1 MFVRIKPSGTRKYLQ
16 IVENYRDGKRV
27 RQRVIVTLGRAE
39 QLIESGKT
47 DGLAKSLVR
56 FCSQVKLIEGHRNG
70 TLQAHSNLKI
80 GPSLIFKR
88 LWSKLNIDDILQEEL
103 SERKFEYS
111 VERAIFLTVLHRLF
125 SPGSDRAAEKWK
137 RDYKI
142 EDADNLELHH
152 LYRAM
157 VWLGENYRNLEE
169 KLFQRSR
176 DLFSSLD
183 LVFFDTTSIYFEGE
197 GGNLGKRGH
206 SKDHRPDLNQ
216 MIVGA
221 VIDRTGRPVC
231 CEMWPGNMS
240 DVKTLLPVVA
250 RMKERFGVGRVT
262 FIADRGMVSKKT
274 IEELEA
280 SDTPY
285 ILGARMRN
293 EKAVRDDVLSRPG
306 RFRKVDDTL
315 QVKEV
320 KLDGR
325 RYVICFNPGEAKKD
339 AADRETIVAALKDK
353 LKQGPKSLI
362 GNKGYRKYLKV
373 EKDSAGIDQEKIK
386 SEARYDGKYV
396 LVTNLPGKEL
406 DTSEVALRYKEL
418 WQVEY
423 LFRSLKSV
431 LNTRPIY
438 HQNDDSIKGHVF
450 CSFLALM
457 LMKELQL
464 RILNK
469 GWKLEWGDIKRDL
482 EALCE
487 VELEDA
493 GQTYYLRTD
502 LAGICGK
509 VFQAAGVAIPP
520 TVKN

>member
-16 IVENYRDGKRV
+16 IVENYREGKKV

-39 QLIESGKT
+39 QLIDSGQT
-47 DGLAKSLVR
+47 DALAKSLVR
-56 FCSQVKLIEGHRNG
+56 FCSQVKLVEGHRNG

-206 SKDHRPDLNQ
+206 SKDHRLDLNQ

-221 VIDRTGRPVC
+221 VIDKTGRPVC
-231 CEMWPGNMS
+231 CEMRPGNHHLM
-240 DVKTLLPVVA
+240 A
-250 RMKERFGVGRVT
+250 
-262 FIADRGMVSKKT
+262 FIAT
-274 IEELEA
+274 N
-280 SDTPY
+280 
-285 ILGARMRN
+285 RN
-293 EKAVRDDVLSRPG
+293 LIRK
-306 RFRKVDDTL
+306 FRHTF
-315 QVKEV
+315 EH
-320 KLDGR
+320 R
-325 RYVICFNPGEAKKD
+325 RYFQD
-339 AADRETIVAALKDK
+339 
-353 LKQGPKSLI
+353 
-362 GNKGYRKYLKV
+362 
-373 EKDSAGIDQEKIK
+373 
-386 SEARYDGKYV
+386 KYV
-396 LVTNLPGKEL
+396 
-406 DTSEVALRYKEL
+406 R
-418 WQVEY
+418 
-423 LFRSLKSV
+423 R
-431 LNTRPIY
+431 
-438 HQNDDSIKGHVF
+438 
-450 CSFLALM
+450 
-457 LMKELQL
+457 
-464 RILNK
+464 
-469 GWKLEWGDIKRDL
+469 
-482 EALCE
+482 
-487 VELEDA
+487 
-493 GQTYYLRTD
+493 
-502 LAGICGK
+502 
-509 VFQAAGVAIPP
+509 
-520 TVKN
+520 